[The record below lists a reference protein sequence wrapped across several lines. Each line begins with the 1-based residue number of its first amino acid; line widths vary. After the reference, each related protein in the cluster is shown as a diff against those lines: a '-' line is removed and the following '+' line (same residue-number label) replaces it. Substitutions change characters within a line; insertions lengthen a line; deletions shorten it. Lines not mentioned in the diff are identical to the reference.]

1 LPFCSYILQIKF
13 LFLIQQNNQAK
24 YPQKFWEDAMPTS
37 AKKPTKN
44 TKPEL
49 NPRYRNDRAFWRL
62 KPYIDKNYPP
72 GQYIGIVDGKIVAD
86 DADFEALD
94 AKLSSIEKRRD
105 HTMVVQAG
113 ANYIREAIELLA

>member
-1 LPFCSYILQIKF
+1 
-13 LFLIQQNNQAK
+13 
-24 YPQKFWEDAMPTS
+24 MRTS

-86 DADFEALD
+86 AADFKTLHE
-94 AKLSSIEKRRD
+94 KLISIEKRLD
-105 HTMVVQAG
+105 HRMVVQAG
-113 ANYIREAIELLA
+113 VAYYKKAIDLL

>member
-37 AKKPTKN
+37 AKSTATRAKPK
-44 TKPEL
+44 L
-49 NPRYRNDRAFWRL
+49 SARYRNDRAFWRL
-62 KPYIDKNYPP
+62 KPYIDKTYPP